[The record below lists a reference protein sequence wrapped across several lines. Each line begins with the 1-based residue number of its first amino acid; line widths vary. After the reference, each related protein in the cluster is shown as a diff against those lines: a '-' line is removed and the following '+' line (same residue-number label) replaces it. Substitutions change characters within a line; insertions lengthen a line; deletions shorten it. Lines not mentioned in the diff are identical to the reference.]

1 MEMLTVS
8 DRRAGR
14 RAVFVE
20 CQVVREDEF
29 KLVGDRA
36 IDLSTDGMLLLTKK
50 SVAKGKELLVSLRVP
65 GTGHWI
71 DVTATVARVVRGRRH
86 GDRGRALGL
95 RFEPLDT
102 DSNRLLRWA
111 LRRVP
116 PTLPHRAPR
125 IDYAA
130 TACLIALT

>member
-8 DRRAGR
+8 DRRVGR

-20 CQVVREDEF
+20 CQVVREDKF
-29 KLVGDRA
+29 KLLGDRA
-36 IDLSTDGMLLLTKK
+36 IDLSTDGMLVLSSAHVL
-50 SVAKGKELLVSLRVP
+50 KGQEVLVSLRVP
-65 GTGHWI
+65 GTGRWL
-71 DVTATVARVVRGRRH
+71 DVAATVARVVRGRRH

-102 DSNRLLRWA
+102 ASSRMLRWA

-116 PTLPHRAPR
+116 PTLPVRPPR

-130 TACLIALT
+130 TASLIALT